1 MRKVTEKDILAFT
14 YEFVK
19 KVWETDK
26 DLLYCYSDDYD
37 YVMRFGKN
45 EIMLDDVSRFAA
57 PFEIPIEEIRETLP
71 GYVSPAEYHVREYD
85 SDEDHEC
92 IAYLCIE
99 GDLYGTLNSYDA
111 YGFGGEKAKELWW
124 ALNTLSDKYG
134 MVYSWCG
141 GAIAFYD
148 AEEYRLS

>member
-1 MRKVTEKDILAFT
+1 MKNVTEKDILAFT
-14 YEFVK
+14 YEFVR
-19 KVWETDK
+19 KVCEIDET
-26 DLLYCYSDDYD
+26 LLYGD
-37 YVMRFGKN
+37 YVMRFGKR
-45 EIMLDDVSRFAA
+45 ELELDCATPSFGYTL
-57 PFEIPIEEIRETLP
+57 EELP
-71 GYVSPAEYHVREYD
+71 DCAEPAEYHVREYG

-99 GDLYGTLNSYDA
+99 GDLYETLNSYDA

-124 ALNTLSDKYG
+124 TLVTLSDKYG

-148 AEEYRLS
+148 AVKYRLS